1 MHELACPS
9 CNSPHSY
16 DLRDCLLMCPF
27 CSATFS
33 IDMETG
39 LKEAYPEHYI
49 VPNVVDAKT
58 TRELVLE
65 WLKRI
70 HHKPGAV
77 EKEFFVVD
85 LKGLSIP
92 FWVVSAEV
100 HTTWKGLIRKARRT
114 TFDVG
119 AGADFI
125 SESGTF
131 RRTYRWA
138 VSARGN
144 ICEMW
149 GMARLHEPKEEM
161 SVEWDGFPL
170 DSTLSRGKLIEVP
183 NERPIY
189 DVREFFDF
197 KFANSLKILGMQ
209 VTEDEAL
216 RRARLHIELYHWK
229 LARLNTDYLIDHR
242 TEIDVAGIQLLHLPF
257 WFARYV
263 YSPKN
268 SLRHFVKKTERHV
281 IMDGYGRSLLK
292 GELGIIRNDKLVV
305 NAIICAVASVFL
317 FLIGLLWHPAFFFV
331 GVFGFIIAGASGFIA
346 SNKKPIS
353 DMEAEA
359 KKLTTEHKV
368 PGLNHA

>member
-1 MHELACPS
+1 
-9 CNSPHSY
+9 
-16 DLRDCLLMCPF
+16 MCPF

-33 IDMETG
+33 VDMETG
-39 LKEAYPEHYI
+39 LKEAYPEHFI

-58 TRELVLE
+58 IRELVLE

-70 HHKPGAV
+70 HHKPSAV

-100 HTTWKGLIRKARRT
+100 HTTWKGLIRKARRSS
-114 TFDVG
+114 FDVG
-119 AGADFI
+119 PGSDYMT
-125 SESGTF
+125 ESGTF

-144 ICEMW
+144 ICEAW

-170 DSTLSRGKLIEVP
+170 DSTLSRGKIIEVE
-183 NERPIY
+183 NEKPIY

-209 VTEDEAL
+209 VTEEEAL

-229 LARLNTDYLIDHR
+229 LARLNVSYLLDHR

-263 YSPKN
+263 YRPTN
-268 SLRHFVKKTERHV
+268 SLRYFVKHKERNV
-281 IMDGYGRSLLK
+281 ILDGYGRSLLK
-292 GELGIIRNDKLVV
+292 GELGIIRNDKLLV
-305 NAIICAVASVFL
+305 NSIICAVASIFL
-317 FLIGLLWHPAFFFV
+317 FLVGLLWHPAFFFV
-331 GVFGFIIAGASGFIA
+331 AIFGMVIAGASGFIA
-346 SNKKPIS
+346 FGKRPITE
-353 DMEAEA
+353 MEAEA
-359 KKLTTEHKV
+359 NKITEERV
-368 PGLNHA
+368 LPA